1 MMLLLKQ
8 KKTLTSGKIFLNGQ
22 AGERFAIRNSGFT
35 SVVEGIG
42 DHGCEYMTGGRVVI
56 LGKTG
61 VNFAAGM
68 TGGIAYVL
76 DMSNDFDLRCNTASV
91 DLENI
96 VKDSEDEKELLSLL
110 KEHILYTGSEKAK
123 SIVSDWENYRDMF
136 VKVFPVDYKKALLA
150 LKEQG
155 NK

>member
-1 MMLLLKQ
+1 
-8 KKTLTSGKIFLNGQ
+8 
-22 AGERFAIRNSGFT
+22 
-35 SVVEGIG
+35 
-42 DHGCEYMTGGRVVI
+42 
-56 LGKTG
+56 
-61 VNFAAGM
+61 M

-96 VKDSEDEKELLSLL
+96 VKDSDDEKELLSLL

-123 SIVSDWENYRDMF
+123 NIVSDWENYRDMF